1 MSVTSW
7 FLVSSSGTRHRLPR
21 EMIFVGRDDCE
32 LMLQVSVTQ
41 SVVRDVQDAQDK
53 LHYSALMSDRTAG
66 HASMRK
72 TRRRLLACA
81 LRAFLS
87 VCNQVTVS
95 SLKVAPRSL
104 TNNDLKTQ
112 LKHSHVLLFHALCAT
127 NTISLWFLCNILLP
141 FSSRSVFRPAK
152 EECCLGSSCLYFP

>member
-1 MSVTSW
+1 MYLVVVFSQDAKKVLTRNPNMSVTSW

-66 HASMRK
+66 HTSMRK
-72 TRRRLLACA
+72 TSRRLLAC
-81 LRAFLS
+81 
-87 VCNQVTVS
+87 VT
-95 SLKVAPRSL
+95 
-104 TNNDLKTQ
+104 
-112 LKHSHVLLFHALCAT
+112 
-127 NTISLWFLCNILLP
+127 W
-141 FSSRSVFRPAK
+141 
-152 EECCLGSSCLYFP
+152 LGV